1 MSFELDDGSMV
12 GIIGGG
18 PAGSMFAY
26 FLLTFAD
33 RMDMELDV
41 DIYEPR
47 DFSQLAPGGCNMC
60 GGIVSESLIQYLAT
74 EGINIPDDVVQRGID
89 SYELHTEE
97 MDARIETPLQEMR
110 IAAIHRG
117 GGPRDTKEVKWS
129 SFDGFLLELAQEM
142 GAKVIP
148 QRVSEVGWDD
158 GRPQIIFKDESFTY
172 DLLVGAVGVNSSGW
186 KLFEILGY
194 GYKKPETVKTYIT
207 ELNLGYE
214 TISNLFGSSMHV
226 FLANIPRVDF
236 AAIIPKGE
244 FATVVMLGEDID
256 QETIDRFFNCKPV
269 RSCFPENWEPSPG
282 VCHCSPKISMKE
294 VPVPYTD
301 RVVLVGDCGASRLY
315 KDGIGAAYRTAKAA
329 ALTVVFEGVSKEAF
343 KKYFMPAYKRIT
355 FDNRIGLLIFAVI
368 HFIHN
373 VTPLTRGTMKMVIQ
387 EQSLAGH
394 KRRMSILMWNLFT
407 GSAPYREVL
416 IRSLDPRFWLKFL
429 WFSATSLRAPNQIER

>member
-1 MSFELDDGSMV
+1 MSFELDDGSRV

-26 FLLTFAD
+26 FLLTFAE

-60 GGIVSESLIQYLAT
+60 GGVVSESLIQYLAT
-74 EGINIPDDVVQRGID
+74 EGINIPDAVVQRGID

-110 IAAIHRG
+110 IAAVHRG

-129 SFDGFLLELAQEM
+129 SFDGFLLELAREM
-142 GAKVIP
+142 GATVIP
-148 QRVSEVGWDD
+148 KRVSEVGWDD
-158 GRPQIIFKDESFTY
+158 GKPQIIFKEASFTY
-172 DLLVGAVGVNSSGW
+172 DLMVGAIGVNSAGW
-186 KLFEILGY
+186 KLFDQLGF

-214 TISNLFGSSMHV
+214 TISEMFGSSMHV
-226 FLANIPRVDF
+226 FLTNIPRVEF

-244 FATVVMLGEDID
+244 FATTVMLGENID
-256 QETIDRFFNCKPV
+256 QEMIDTFFNCKPV
-269 RSCFPENWEPSPG
+269 RSCFPENWEPSSG

-294 VPVPYTD
+294 VPLPYTD

-329 ALTVVFEGVSKEAF
+329 ALTAVFEGVSKEAF

-355 FDNRIGLLIFAVI
+355 FDNRIGILIFAAI

-387 EQSLAGH
+387 EQSLPGH

-407 GSAPYREVL
+407 GSTPYREVA

-429 WFSATSLRAPNQIER
+429 WLSATSLRAPKQIER